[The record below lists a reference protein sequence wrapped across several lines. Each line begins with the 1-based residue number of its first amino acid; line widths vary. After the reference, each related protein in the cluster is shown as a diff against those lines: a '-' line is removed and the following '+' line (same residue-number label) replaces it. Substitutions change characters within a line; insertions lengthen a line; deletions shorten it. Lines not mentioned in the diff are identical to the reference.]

1 MSSSATIKEVAGG
14 RVFLSQSWRTLSGF
28 LVLFYGVVILCT
40 FLDYGI
46 TWDEYLQSTY
56 GDYIIRWYTSSF
68 HDQSVLTYKNLE
80 YYGGFFDVVAQ
91 LATRISPVGIY
102 ETRHFV
108 NALFGLLGII
118 AVYKIGN
125 YLGGAFAGFLS
136 ALFLL
141 LTPRFY
147 GDAFNN
153 PKDIPFAC
161 LFLFSMYY
169 LIKAVRYLPAIPGVL
184 IFKLGSVVGLTL
196 GVRVGGVLLIG
207 YLGLAFVLWS
217 ICECVLQHRQFSQAA
232 SNLGSAWKQFAVAAL
247 EIGAIA
253 YIVMILWW
261 PSAQIRP
268 LYHPWISLW
277 QSSRFEF
284 HGDVFFEGRIIPAME
299 VPRYYVSKWF
309 LITLPEFYFVG
320 FSVFLLLTGSYLLRF
335 KKPFLQI
342 YPSIEYALLCA
353 WIFLPVIL
361 AAVMGSTAY
370 DGLRHFLFIIPPLSL
385 IAGISI
391 ATICQNG
398 QFKIVSVGVI
408 CLTVISMMVTAVD
421 MIQLHPYEYIF
432 FNRLFGKGI
441 KEAAKS
447 FETEYWG
454 SSYKEGAEW
463 IKANYSI
470 PSDNEKI
477 TVVSCSP
484 FLSTSYYLPKDRFN
498 YVSIH
503 NYRHTPTR
511 YPTLF
516 LATTRWNCNQELNGR
531 VVYIVARKDTPLLY
545 VKEIANH

>member
-1 MSSSATIKEVAGG
+1 VSGSTAIKKIVGA
-14 RVFLSQSWRTLSGF
+14 RPFLAQSWGALTCV
-28 LVLFYGVVILCT
+28 LVLFYMAAILVT

-56 GDYIIRWYTSSF
+56 GEYIIRWYTSFF
-68 HDQSVLTYKNLE
+68 HDQSALTYKNLE

-91 LATRISPVGIY
+91 LTSRISPVGIY

-118 AVYKIGN
+118 TVYGIGK

-161 LFLFSMYY
+161 LFLVSMYY
-169 LIKAVRYLPAIPGVL
+169 IIKMVRYLPAIPGAL
-184 IFKLGSVVGLTL
+184 SFKVGTAVGLTL
-196 GVRVGGVLLIG
+196 GIRVGGVLLIG

-217 ICECVLQHRQFSQAA
+217 IRQCILQHRQFSQTA
-232 SNLGSAWKQFAVAAL
+232 SNLGSAWKQFAVATL
-247 EIGAIA
+247 KIGATA

-261 PSAQIRP
+261 PSAQIQP
-268 LYHPWISLW
+268 LYHPWVSLW

-284 HGDVFFEGRIIPAME
+284 YGDVFFEGKMIPAME

-320 FSVFLLLTGSYLLRF
+320 LAVFLVLTGCYFVRF
-335 KKPFLQI
+335 KSNFLQTDPI
-342 YPSIEYALLCA
+342 IEYALLCA
-353 WIFLPVIL
+353 WIVLPVLL
-361 AAVMGSTAY
+361 AAVIGATAY
-370 DGLRHFLFIIPPLSL
+370 DGLRHFLFIIPPLA
-385 IAGISI
+385 IMTGISI
-391 ATICQNG
+391 ATICRNAP
-398 QFKIVSVGVI
+398 FKIVSAGVI
-408 CLTVISMMVTAVD
+408 GLTAISMIVTAVD

-432 FNRLFGKGI
+432 FNRLFGKGVR
-441 KEAAKS
+441 EAAKS

-463 IKANYSI
+463 IRANYSW
-470 PSDNEKI
+470 PFDTEKI

-498 YVSIH
+498 YVSIR
-503 NYRHTPTR
+503 NYRHTPAR

-516 LATTRWNCNQELNGR
+516 IATTRWNCNQELKGR
-531 VVYIVARKDTPLLY
+531 VVHIVARKDTPLLY
-545 VKEIANH
+545 VKEVADD